1 MQAYNI
7 INYVHIVDLS
17 ILNYIDYLEL
27 IEETYQIN
35 DEGQLH
41 LNLTGKNKKILT
53 GLILNNIN
61 DHIQYGKQNI
71 IINTCK
77 PMQNWRQSLR
87 GNAVRAY
94 KYKFIDNSISVDLIK
109 FNQFVDD
116 LFEKLPTL
124 NVKKITNHLLSEDRL
139 LSFNFQN
146 KLKCIEVD
154 NLDSNDLETVLNK
167 LLIQLGSV
175 NFNTINYNNIIIID
189 GNHEYAHGS
198 SCPGDI
204 EETVRRNLLE
214 KGIL

>member
-124 NVKKITNHLLSEDRL
+124 NVKKITNHLLSEERL